1 MAKSVLDILIK
12 LSKQGNADK
21 QVEQGL
27 FKLKAA
33 FSDAA
38 VVAGTLVAA
47 GYAVKKGFDATVGTM
62 VQYADQVRTT
72 SRATQLGAEE
82 SSRLI
87 QMTDDLGVSYE
98 GLEKA
103 IKSSSDTTDFSIAG
117 LMKTSE
123 EYLKITDAQERAK
136 FAQKQYGKA
145 WIEMV
150 GVLEKGP
157 DAIRAA
163 SDAID
168 DNLILTD
175 EAVKQAREYEI
186 NIDNLNDSITGLKI
200 EIGSQLLPVI
210 NQLVEAHKVENRAIE
225 QEVELRKELARMSGL
240 NWTQYQHLTSEQKKA
255 YESQARLNLSIQSG
269 SSDAEKMMSVNKNL
283 ANTLTEVSD
292 AAVITAESM
301 NAINTEYLG
310 TLGQVQS
317 AETSYQDNAK
327 SLLEE
332 RARLEQERADAISQ
346 GWWEGS
352 EKIKEFDAALIEN
365 NLKAR
370 ENATEHEL
378 ANRKIILGLL
388 ERKLTADGV
397 LDDRELQ
404 WLLDKGVAWGIYSQ
418 TVVDETARAIK
429 EANNLVS
436 AINAIPTSKSFT
448 MFMNMNSSNAVNVRP
463 GSGRASGGPV
473 SANSMYV
480 VGEEGPEL
488 FVPNQSGTII
498 PNGGGAGSGG
508 GRGAA
513 SSIVVNLSM
522 NSVVSMADRESM
534 KRLTP
539 FIIDGIRE
547 AQAQGY
553 IK

>member
-1 MAKSVLDILIK
+1 
-12 LSKQGNADK
+12 
-21 QVEQGL
+21 
-27 FKLKAA
+27 
-33 FSDAA
+33 
-38 VVAGTLVAA
+38 
-47 GYAVKKGFDATVGTM
+47 
-62 VQYADQVRTT
+62 
-72 SRATQLGAEE
+72 
-82 SSRLI
+82 
-87 QMTDDLGVSYE
+87 
-98 GLEKA
+98 
-103 IKSSSDTTDFSIAG
+103 
-117 LMKTSE
+117 
-123 EYLKITDAQERAK
+123 
-136 FAQKQYGKA
+136 
-145 WIEMV
+145 
-150 GVLEKGP
+150 
-157 DAIRAA
+157 
-163 SDAID
+163 
-168 DNLILTD
+168 
-175 EAVKQAREYEI
+175 
-186 NIDNLNDSITGLKI
+186 LKI

>member
-547 AQAQGY
+547 AL
-553 IK
+553 